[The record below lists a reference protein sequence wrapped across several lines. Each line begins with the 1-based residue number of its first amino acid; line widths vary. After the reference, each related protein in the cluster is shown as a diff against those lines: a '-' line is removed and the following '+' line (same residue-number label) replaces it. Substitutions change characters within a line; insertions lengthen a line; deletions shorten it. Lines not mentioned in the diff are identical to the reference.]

1 MSEGTVMSYDLA
13 LVLGIVISGF
23 SIPAIVSAFS
33 DSRAPRAASL
43 MVLLGG
49 GLVAWAVI
57 EKPGGIYD
65 GSNSRCVYD
74 SRPRS
79 RRINLA
85 LAESIA
91 AS

>member
-1 MSEGTVMSYDLA
+1 MSEGTVMNYDLA

-57 EKPGGIYD
+57 EKPGGYTMDQIPD
-65 GSNSRCVYD
+65 VFMTVVRDLVG
-74 SRPRS
+74 
-79 RRINLA
+79 
-85 LAESIA
+85 
-91 AS
+91 